1 MTARPAGY
9 KQGLF
14 SLAVLQ
20 RRSIGEKAKMPVG
33 TSRGLRLAARHGTLA
48 ALIVVAVTVTGCA
61 RQPAAAL
68 PIKIA
73 SAYVMQANGVKT
85 VDAYFVLANPG
96 PADQLLAV
104 HSSAG
109 GKVLMLDPDTSGMSG
124 SSSVRTVRL
133 LNDINFPAHS
143 TTKLDPTGAH
153 LVIVDSGPLH
163 EGTDI
168 TLTLVFAHAGKIKVL
183 AQVSNPQT
191 GNSGYFGP

>member
-1 MTARPAGY
+1 
-9 KQGLF
+9 
-14 SLAVLQ
+14 
-20 RRSIGEKAKMPVG
+20 MPVG
-33 TSRGLRLAARHGTLA
+33 ISRGLRLVARRGPLV
-48 ALIVVAVTVTGCA
+48 ALMVIAIAVTGCA
-61 RQPAAAL
+61 RQAASAL

-104 HSSAG
+104 RSSAG
-109 GKVLMLDPDTSGMSG
+109 GRVLMLDPDTQRVLG
-124 SSSVRTVRL
+124 SSGVATVRL
-133 LNDINFPAHS
+133 LNEINFPGHT

-153 LVIVDSGPLH
+153 LEIVDSGPLH
-163 EGTDI
+163 QGTDI

>member
-1 MTARPAGY
+1 
-9 KQGLF
+9 
-14 SLAVLQ
+14 
-20 RRSIGEKAKMPVG
+20 MPVG
-33 TSRGLRLAARHGTLA
+33 TSRGLRLAARRGALA
-48 ALIVVAVTVTGCA
+48 ALIVTAIAVTGCA
-61 RQPAAAL
+61 SQSASAL

-96 PADQLLAV
+96 PADQLVAV

-109 GKVLMLDPDTSGMSG
+109 GKVLMLDPDAQGVLG
-124 SSSVRTVRL
+124 SSGVATVRL
-133 LNDINFPAHS
+133 LNEINFPARS

-153 LVIVDSGPLH
+153 LEIVDSGPLRQ
-163 EGTDI
+163 GTDI